1 VTPGS
6 EARRVVAI
14 TFLLNVLLCAA
25 HFAVFWLSGS
35 QVVLAQGADSLM
47 DLAVGVVLMV
57 SVHVAA
63 QPRDENHPFGHQRAE
78 PIGALVTAVL
88 AAVLAIEVARSSVM
102 ALLGHA
108 EPTIDAPVFA
118 VLGAKLLTK
127 LVLLLSVL
135 RLRRGFASQAI
146 DATRLDTLNDVL
158 TTSSSVVGALLVRGL
173 GWSSADAILALPIAA
188 YIGKNGY
195 RLARESV
202 RYLMGEAPD
211 PAIREELRAKAASVR
226 GVLDVPRLRA
236 HWVGSVLHV
245 EVTLL
250 IAAASSAAEGHDIGL
265 DVQRLL
271 ETDPRVGDVF
281 VHIDTGRGKD
291 GT

>member
-1 VTPGS
+1 MKPAG

-14 TFLLNVLLCAA
+14 TFLLNVLLCAG
-25 HFAVFWLSGS
+25 HFVVFWLSGS

-88 AAVLAIEVARSSVM
+88 AAVLAIEVARSSVI
-102 ALLGHA
+102 ALMHEV
-108 EPTIDAPVFA
+108 EPTIDGWVYV
-118 VLGAKLLTK
+118 VLGAKLVVK
-127 LVLLLSVL
+127 LSLLLSVL
-135 RLRRGFASQAI
+135 RIRLALGSQAV

-158 TTSSSVVGALLVRGL
+158 TTSSSIVGALLVRF
-173 GWSSADAILALPIAA
+173 GWPSADALLALPVAA

-195 RLARESV
+195 RLARESL

-211 PAIREELRAKAASVR
+211 PSIREELRAKAASVE

-250 IAAASSAAEGHDIGL
+250 IAAGSSAAESHDIGL
-265 DVQRLL
+265 DVQKLL
-271 ETDPRVGDVF
+271 EADPRVGDAFIHV
-281 VHIDTGRGKD
+281 DTGRGKD

>member
-1 VTPGS
+1 VKPGGD
-6 EARRVVAI
+6 ARRVVAI
-14 TFLLNVLLCAA
+14 TFVLNVLLCAG
-25 HFAVFWLSGS
+25 HFVVFWTSGS

-47 DLAVGVVLMV
+47 DLAVGVVLLV
-57 SVHVAA
+57 SVHVGS

-88 AAVLAIEVARSSVM
+88 AAVLAVEVARSSVL
-102 ALLGHA
+102 ALLHRA
-108 EPTIDAPVFA
+108 EPTIDATVYA
-118 VLGAKLLTK
+118 VLGAKLLAK
-127 LVLLLSVL
+127 LALLLSVL
-135 RLRRGFASQAI
+135 RLRRGVGSQAV

-158 TTSSSVVGALLVRGL
+158 TTSSSLVGALFVRS
-173 GWSSADAILALPIAA
+173 GWTSADALLALPIAA

-195 RLARESV
+195 RLARESL

-211 PAIREELRAKAASVR
+211 PAVREELRAKAASIQ

-236 HWVGSVLHV
+236 HYVGSVLHV

-250 IAAASSAAEGHDIGL
+250 IAPGSSAAESHDIGL
-265 DVQRLL
+265 DVQKLL
-271 ETDPRVGDVF
+271 ESDPRVGDVF
-281 VHIDTGRGKD
+281 IHVDTGRGKD